1 MRKLLLGTT
10 AIAAAATLSANAAL
24 ADVSISGAYEFY
36 YQSRSSNQGNT
47 VDGTTTDTDSEIA
60 IKFSN
65 KTDSGLTIGFVTEL
79 TTDEAD
85 SGNDESSI
93 SISGGFGKI
102 VLGENDG
109 VGDNYGVAST
119 DLIAEEVKATGDGS
133 LTLLAPD
140 IAGLGADNPKIA
152 YHLPAMGGLTAGIS
166 HTNSGPAGSTDT
178 TQYGLK
184 YAMSAGGAAV
194 TIGAA
199 TGTTEGSSQDT
210 DSQVMGIKVVSGNIS
225 AAVSQ
230 ATYEAANTDETAT
243 GAAVSIKVSDA
254 MTFGLHTTETE
265 DDTSNEEYTNSGAE
279 IQYTIASGLTAV
291 LGVEDYEYKI
301 GTGSAGLGT
310 TADSGTVSRL
320 TIKASF

>member
-10 AIAAAATLSANAAL
+10 AIAAAATLTANAAL
-24 ADVSISGAYEFY
+24 ADVSISGAYEFF
-36 YQSRSSNQGNT
+36 YQSRSSNITAN
-47 VDGTTTDTDSEIA
+47 DGTSTDTDSEIA

-119 DLIAEEVKATGDGS
+119 DLIAEEVFASGTGA
-133 LTLLAPD
+133 LTNPKPD
-140 IAGLGADNPKIA
+140 IAGLGADDPKIA

-166 HTNSGPAGSTDT
+166 HTNSGAAGSTDT
-178 TQYGLK
+178 TQYGLQ
-184 YAMSAGGAAV
+184 YSMSAGGAGV

-199 TGTTEGSSQDT
+199 TGTTEAATKDT
-210 DSQVMGIKVVSGNIS
+210 DSQQMGIKVTSGNIT

-230 ATYEAANTDETAT
+230 STYEGNGFDEDST
-243 GAAVSIKVSDA
+243 GAAISFKVSDA
-254 MTFGLHTTETE
+254 MTVGLHTTEAN
-265 DDTSNEEYTNSGAE
+265 DDTNNQEYTNSGAE

-291 LGVEDYEYKI
+291 VGVEDYDYKI
-301 GTGSAGLGT
+301 GTSSGT
-310 TADSGTVSRL
+310 VADSGTVSRL

>member
-36 YQSRSSNQGNT
+36 YQSRSSNITAN
-47 VDGTTTDTDSEIA
+47 DGTSTDTDSEIHV
-60 IKFSN
+60 KFSN

-79 TTDEAD
+79 TTDEGD

-93 SISGGFGKI
+93 SISGGFGKV

-119 DLIAEEVKATGDGS
+119 DIIAEEVFASGTGA
-133 LTLLAPD
+133 LTNPKPD
-140 IAGLGADNPKIA
+140 IYGLAGDNPKIA

-166 HTNSGPAGSTDT
+166 HTNSGATGATDT
-178 TQYGLK
+178 TQYGAK
-184 YAMSAGGAAV
+184 YSMSAGGAAI
-194 TIGAA
+194 TIGGA
-199 TGTTEGSSQDT
+199 TGTTEAATQDT
-210 DSQVMGIKVVSGNIS
+210 DSQQMGIKVTSGNIT

-230 ATYEAANTDETAT
+230 STYEGNGFDEEST
-243 GAAVSIKVSDA
+243 GAAISFKVSDA
-254 MTFGLHTTETE
+254 MTVGLHTTEAE
-265 DDTSNEEYTNSGAE
+265 DNTNSQEYTNSGAE

-291 LGVEDYEYKI
+291 VGVEDYDYKI
-301 GTGSAGLGT
+301 GSGAG

>member
-47 VDGTTTDTDSEIA
+47 VDGTSTDTDSEIHV
-60 IKFSN
+60 KFSN

-79 TTDEAD
+79 LTDEGD
-85 SGNDESSI
+85 TVDESSI
-93 SISGGFGKI
+93 SISGGFGKV

-119 DLIAEEVKATGDGS
+119 DLIAEEVKATGVGT

-166 HTNSGPAGSTDT
+166 HTNSGPAGATDT

-199 TGTTEGSSQDT
+199 TGTTEFFTRYDHKLW
-210 DSQVMGIKVVSGNIS
+210 VLK
-225 AAVSQ
+225 
-230 ATYEAANTDETAT
+230 
-243 GAAVSIKVSDA
+243 
-254 MTFGLHTTETE
+254 LLL
-265 DDTSNEEYTNSGAE
+265 E
-279 IQYTIASGLTAV
+279 IFQQLFLKLSMKLLTQMRHLLV
-291 LGVEDYEYKI
+291 LQFQSKY
-301 GTGSAGLGT
+301 LM
-310 TADSGTVSRL
+310 L
-320 TIKASF
+320 

>member
-36 YQSRSSNQGNT
+36 YQSRSSNVTAN
-47 VDGTTTDTDSEIA
+47 DGTSTDTDSEIHV
-60 IKFSN
+60 KFSN

-119 DLIAEEVKATGDGS
+119 DLIAEEVFATGTGA
-133 LTLLAPD
+133 LTNPKPD
-140 IAGLGADNPKIA
+140 IAGLGGDNPKIA

-166 HTNSGPAGSTDT
+166 HTNSGPLGATDT
-178 TQYGLK
+178 TQYGAA
-184 YAMSAGGAAV
+184 YSMSAGGASV
-194 TIGAA
+194 TIGGA
-199 TGTTEGSSQDT
+199 TGTTEAATKDT
-210 DSQVMGIKVVSGNIS
+210 DSQNIGIKVTSGNIT

-230 ATYEAANTDETAT
+230 STYEGNGFDEDST
-243 GAAVSIKVSDA
+243 GAAISFKVSDA
-254 MTFGLHTTETE
+254 MTVGLHTTEAN
-265 DDTSNEEYTNSGAE
+265 DDTNNQEYTNSGAE

-291 LGVEDYEYKI
+291 VGVEDYDYKV
-301 GTGSAGLGT
+301 GTSAGT
-310 TADSGTVSRL
+310 VADSGTVSRL

>member
-10 AIAAAATLSANAAL
+10 AIAAAATLTANAAL
-24 ADVSISGAYEFY
+24 ADVSISGAYEFF
-36 YQSRSSNQGNT
+36 YQSRSSNITAN
-47 VDGTTTDTDSEIA
+47 DGTSTDTDSEIHV
-60 IKFSN
+60 KFSN
-65 KTDSGLTIGFVTEL
+65 KTDSGLTVGFVTEL

-85 SGNDESSI
+85 TGNDESSI

-119 DLIAEEVKATGDGS
+119 DLIAEEVFATGTGA
-133 LTLLAPD
+133 LTNPKPD
-140 IAGLGADNPKIA
+140 IAGLAGDEPKIA

-166 HTNSGPAGSTDT
+166 HTNSGPAGATDT
-178 TQYGLK
+178 TQYGVK
-184 YAMSAGGAAV
+184 YSMSAGGAAI

-199 TGTTEGSSQDT
+199 TGTTEAASQDT
-210 DSQVMGIKVVSGNIS
+210 DSQQMGIKVVSGNIT

-230 ATYEAANTDETAT
+230 STYEAASTDEEST
-243 GAAVSIKVSDA
+243 GAAISIKVSDA
-254 MTFGLHTTETE
+254 MTLGLHTTEAE
-265 DDTSNEEYTNSGAE
+265 DDQTNEEYTNSGAE

-291 LGVEDYEYKI
+291 VGVEDYEYKV
-301 GTGSAGLGT
+301 GTGAG

>member
-10 AIAAAATLSANAAL
+10 AIAAAATLTANAAL
-24 ADVSISGAYEFY
+24 ADVSISGAYEFF
-36 YQSRSSNQGNT
+36 YQSRSSNITAN
-47 VDGTTTDTDSEIA
+47 DGTSTDTDSEIA

-119 DLIAEEVKATGDGS
+119 DLIAEEVFASGTGA
-133 LTLLAPD
+133 LTNPKPD

-166 HTNSGPAGSTDT
+166 HTNSGAAGATDT
-178 TQYGLK
+178 TQYGLQ
-184 YAMSAGGAAV
+184 YAMSAGGAGI

-199 TGTTEGSSQDT
+199 TGTTEAATKDT
-210 DSQVMGIKVVSGNIS
+210 DSQQMGIKVTSGNIT

-230 ATYEAANTDETAT
+230 STYEGNGFDEDST
-243 GAAVSIKVSDA
+243 GAAISFKVSDA
-254 MTFGLHTTETE
+254 MTVGLHTTEAN
-265 DDTSNEEYTNSGAE
+265 DDTNNQEYTNSGAE

-291 LGVEDYEYKI
+291 VGVEDYDYKV
-301 GTGSAGLGT
+301 GTSSGT
-310 TADSGTVSRL
+310 VADSGTVSRL